1 MQNIQAIT
9 IDLDDTLWDI
19 DPVIHR
25 AETILWR
32 WLASNYPRISSIY
45 DPEKILNL
53 RSEIAQEYPDKAFDY
68 RFMRKLI
75 LRKIFRDA
83 DYEENLAEDAFAVFD
98 KERNNVELY
107 DGVLY
112 TLKSLTKK
120 YTLIAITN
128 GNADLER
135 IGLRHLFDDVVTAV
149 EVGYAK
155 PDERIFNEA
164 IRKSGAEAQR
174 ILHVGDNP
182 EADIVGAAN
191 VGLTTVWMNS
201 KSLVW
206 PDQFIKPDITI
217 NKITELCDLL
227 LPEIN

>member
-53 RSEIAQEYPDKAFDY
+53 RTEIAQVYPDKAFDY

-98 KERNNVELY
+98 KERNNVL
-107 DGVLY
+107 
-112 TLKSLTKK
+112 
-120 YTLIAITN
+120 
-128 GNADLER
+128 
-135 IGLRHLFDDVVTAV
+135 
-149 EVGYAK
+149 
-155 PDERIFNEA
+155 
-164 IRKSGAEAQR
+164 
-174 ILHVGDNP
+174 
-182 EADIVGAAN
+182 
-191 VGLTTVWMNS
+191 
-201 KSLVW
+201 
-206 PDQFIKPDITI
+206 
-217 NKITELCDLL
+217 
-227 LPEIN
+227 